1 MSDERTI
8 TLQQVDRLRTDIA
21 NLESGLEIIM
31 AQLARHPT
39 KGDLAKAALGL
50 MFSTSVITT
59 LMTWWLIAHP

>member
-31 AQLARHPT
+31 AQLARQPT

-50 MFSTSVITT
+50 MLSTSVITT